1 VLKQNKQN
9 KHTIYS
15 LLFFIFLFLVD
26 LTTKYV
32 ASNNIKYG
40 FNNGIEIFSFFKLT
54 YVHNYGAAFSFLS
67 NQDIGKYL
75 FIFIGIAFS
84 IYALF
89 GILKSENRIEK
100 YTLATILSGALG
112 NLYDR
117 VFYGYVIDFIDFD
130 FGFYNFPVFNFAD
143 IFIFLGL
150 FIFVFIKK

>member
-1 VLKQNKQN
+1 MLKQNK
-9 KHTIYS
+9 HIIYS
-15 LLFFIFLFLVD
+15 LLFFVFLFFID
-26 LTTKYV
+26 FTTKYI
-32 ASNNIKYG
+32 ASSNIKYG

-67 NQDIGKYL
+67 NHDIGKYL
-75 FIFIGIAFS
+75 FIFVGVAFS

-89 GILKSENRIEK
+89 GIFKSENIVEK
-100 YTLATILSGALG
+100 YTLSIILSGALG

-143 IFIFLGL
+143 VFIFLGL
-150 FIFVFIKK
+150 FIFVFVKK

>member
-1 VLKQNKQN
+1 MFKQN
-9 KHTIYS
+9 KHVIYS
-15 LLFFIFLFLVD
+15 LLFFVFLFFVD
-26 LTTKYV
+26 FTTKYI

-75 FIFIGIAFS
+75 FILVGVAFS

-89 GILKSENRIEK
+89 GIFKSESVIEK
-100 YTLATILSGALG
+100 YTLACIFSGALG
-112 NLYDR
+112 NLHDR

-143 IFIFLGL
+143 VFIFIGL
-150 FIFVFIKK
+150 ALFVFIKK

>member
-1 VLKQNKQN
+1 VLKQNK
-9 KHTIYS
+9 HIFYS
-15 LLFFIFLFLVD
+15 LFLFVFLFFVD
-26 LTTKYV
+26 FITKNI

-40 FNNGIEIFSFFKLT
+40 FNNGVEIFSFFKLT

-75 FIFIGIAFS
+75 FIFFGIFFS
-84 IYALF
+84 VYALF
-89 GILKSENRIEK
+89 RIFKSKSIVEK
-100 YTLATILSGALG
+100 YTLSIILSGALG

-143 IFIFLGL
+143 VFIFLGL